1 MTSTSHF
8 LTLTGSGSFADS
20 MQPTGRNR
28 ISRIVWSIFLVLLLR
43 LDESGRLAGLVG
55 AAVAVNGTASLN
67 PKKNETC
74 LEVLP

>member
-1 MTSTSHF
+1 M
-8 LTLTGSGSFADS
+8 
-20 MQPTGRNR
+20 
-28 ISRIVWSIFLVLLLR
+28 LLLR

-55 AAVAVNGTASLN
+55 AVVAVNGTASLN

>member
-1 MTSTSHF
+1 M
-8 LTLTGSGSFADS
+8 
-20 MQPTGRNR
+20 
-28 ISRIVWSIFLVLLLR
+28 LLLR